1 MFTAFFRF
9 FYLPE
14 VSRNQIFFHFFK
26 YKPLK
31 LMHEIKKNIA
41 KILKKDLLDIH
52 TRKIRVQKQQSNRIQ
67 NISKKKILSIPGLS
81 GGWLPSMSLF

>member
-1 MFTAFFRF
+1 
-9 FYLPE
+9 
-14 VSRNQIFFHFFK
+14 
-26 YKPLK
+26 
-31 LMHEIKKNIA
+31 MHEIKKNIA

-67 NISKKKILSIPGLS
+67 NISKKKKILSIPGLS